1 MESESHPT
9 TGTTSLEISHTF
21 TPVNMNMESRKLCR
35 HWTNRFD
42 LGSVAGF
49 PPCELCIQEEAA
61 VEVNEGIDTIVVKQ
75 GIVVNEGLVIKE
87 SVVVKEGVKGMNEL
101 NHEPMNLGLNGFEST
116 NPEPTNL
123 EPTNL
128 EPANL
133 EPTNHE
139 PMDTLNTP
147 YASPPNFRLPQL
159 GFFEVLNPPK
169 IAAQRA
175 TGRYHRAG
183 TTFPDILSNSTTFL
197 VHTWDLSSPPL
208 HLHASMFHYY
218 LLKLEVVNDTVT
230 LPTPCYEA
238 AGLLLGYFYN
248 NGVME
253 KEVMGAEPLFVL
265 MELAVLAARLKIGRL
280 VKFLI
285 PVLTERVRTA
295 GVEEL
300 AKYTRV
306 RLGLDDSTAKEGIS
320 GDRFPKAVE
329 CWLENGQR
337 LKMAVTAAEGQE
349 YLLEVMKEH
358 PKFAFELLDS
368 FMSMK
373 QSRKRKKKVSFV

>member
-1 MESESHPT
+1 MESEPHPT
-9 TGTTSLEISHTF
+9 TGTTSFGITHTF
-21 TPVNMNMESRKLCR
+21 TPVNMNIESRKLCR

-49 PPCELCIQEEAA
+49 PQCELCLQENTDIEEEAAA

-87 SVVVKEGVKGMNEL
+87 SVVVKEGVMGMSIQL
-101 NHEPMNLGLNGFEST
+101 PLTTTRILR
-116 NPEPTNL
+116 
-123 EPTNL
+123 
-128 EPANL
+128 
-133 EPTNHE
+133 
-139 PMDTLNTP
+139 
-147 YASPPNFRLPQL
+147 SPQS
-159 GFFEVLNPPK
+159 PK

-197 VHTWDLSSPPL
+197 VYTWDLSSPPL

-218 LLKLEVVNDTVT
+218 LLKLEIINDTVT

-253 KEVMGAEPLFVL
+253 EEVMGAEPLFVL
-265 MELAVLAARLKIGRL
+265 MELAVLAMRLKIGRL

-285 PVLTERVRTA
+285 PVLTERARTA
-295 GVEEL
+295 GVQEL
-300 AKYTRV
+300 AKFTRV
-306 RLGLDDSTAKEGIS
+306 RLELDDTAAKEGIS

-349 YLLEVMKEH
+349 YLLEVMKEY

-368 FMSMK
+368 FMGMK